1 MTPSREPRPPET
13 DIMDRQMRTD
23 RQPDHTHPATG
34 HRPDVRS
41 ARPAGRWEF
50 TVADELPV
58 LRRSVTEAAARSA
71 KLNAD
76 GPNGSATHHNLA
88 LVTTEL
94 ATNALKYGVEPGV
107 VRLHRLPAGWLVD
120 VADGRADQAPR
131 PQAPVPGRP
140 GGNGL
145 LIVSML
151 SVRWGWYVDS
161 NSTPRK
167 HVWAEL
173 ADS

>member
-1 MTPSREPRPPET
+1 MLTDHPSDRTPQTTE
-13 DIMDRQMRTD
+13 
-23 RQPDHTHPATG
+23 
-34 HRPDVRS
+34 HRPDVRA

-50 TVADELPV
+50 TEAEELPN
-58 LRRSVTEAAARSA
+58 LRQAVKEAAVRSVELQTAEATESA
-71 KLNAD
+71 VFQ
-76 GPNGSATHHNLA
+76 HLA

-94 ATNALKYGVEPGV
+94 ATNALKYGVRPGV
-107 VRLHRLPAGWLVD
+107 VRLHRLPSGWIVD

-131 PQAPVPGRP
+131 PQRPQPGRP

-145 LIVSML
+145 LIVSTL

-173 ADS
+173 ADA

>member
-1 MTPSREPRPPET
+1 
-13 DIMDRQMRTD
+13 MRTD
-23 RQPDHTHPATG
+23 QLPDRTPPTTG
-34 HRPDVRS
+34 HRPEVGA

-50 TVADELPV
+50 TDAEELPT
-58 LRRSVTEAAARSA
+58 LRRSVMEAAARSVA
-71 KLNAD
+71 LNTDEA
-76 GPNGSATHHNLA
+76 SESSSHHNLA

-94 ATNALKYGVEPGV
+94 ATNALKYGVRPGV
-107 VRLHRLPAGWLVD
+107 VRLHRLQAGWLVD
-120 VADGRADQAPR
+120 VADGRADQEPR
-131 PQAPVPGRP
+131 PQKPKPGRP

-151 SVRWGWYVDS
+151 SARWGWYVDA

-167 HVWAEL
+167 HVWAEI

>member
-1 MTPSREPRPPET
+1 
-13 DIMDRQMRTD
+13 MDRQMRTD
-23 RQPDHTHPATG
+23 DQSTHTPPAAG

-50 TVADELPV
+50 TQAHELPV
-58 LRRSVTEAAARSA
+58 LRRSVTEAAARSEE
-71 KLNAD
+71 LNSD
-76 GPNGSATHHNLA
+76 GAGDLARYQNLA

-94 ATNALKYGVEPGV
+94 ATNALKYGVQPGV
-107 VRLHRLPAGWLVD
+107 IRLHRLPGGWLVD

-131 PQAPVPGRP
+131 PQKPVPGRP

-145 LIVSML
+145 LIVSLL
-151 SVRWGWYVDS
+151 SARWGWYVDS

>member
-1 MTPSREPRPPET
+1 
-13 DIMDRQMRTD
+13 MRTKHSNRTPPTTD
-23 RQPDHTHPATG
+23 

-50 TVADELPV
+50 TDADELPV
-58 LRRSVTEAAARSA
+58 LRRAVMDAAARSVE
-71 KLNAD
+71 LNTDAASD
-76 GPNGSATHHNLA
+76 SSAHHNLA

-94 ATNALKYGVEPGV
+94 ATNALKYGVRPGV
-107 VRLHRLPAGWLVD
+107 VRLHRLPSGWLVD
-120 VADGRADQAPR
+120 VADGRADQTPR
-131 PQAPVPGRP
+131 PQQPKPGRP

-151 SVRWGWYVDS
+151 SVRWGWYVDL

-167 HVWAEL
+167 HVWAEI
-173 ADS
+173 ADL

>member
-1 MTPSREPRPPET
+1 MPTDYLSDRTPPTT
-13 DIMDRQMRTD
+13 DI
-23 RQPDHTHPATG
+23 
-34 HRPDVRS
+34 RPDVRS

-50 TVADELPV
+50 TEADELPA
-58 LRRSVTEAAARSA
+58 LRRALREAAARSVE
-71 KLNAD
+71 LNTDELSDSDA
-76 GPNGSATHHNLA
+76 HQNLA

-94 ATNALKYGVEPGV
+94 ATNALKYGVRPGV
-107 VRLHRLPAGWLVD
+107 VRLHRLLSGWLVD
-120 VADGRADQAPR
+120 VADGRADKAPR
-131 PQAPVPGRP
+131 PQLPKPGRA

-167 HVWAEL
+167 HVWAEVS
-173 ADS
+173 DFSGHP

>member
-1 MTPSREPRPPET
+1 
-13 DIMDRQMRTD
+13 MRTD
-23 RQPDHTHPATG
+23 QLPERTPPTTD
-34 HRPDVRS
+34 HRPDVRV

-50 TVADELPV
+50 TDADELPA
-58 LRRSVTEAAARSA
+58 LRRAVLEAAARSVE
-71 KLNAD
+71 LNTD
-76 GPNGSATHHNLA
+76 RLSGSTIHHNLA

-107 VRLHRLPAGWLVD
+107 VRLHRLLSGWMVD

-131 PQAPVPGRP
+131 PQLPKPGRA

-151 SVRWGWYVDS
+151 SVRWGWYVDT